1 MNEVGQQL
9 WSILQVD
16 DEGRGVGG
24 VVVVLHLQGPALSVP
39 PLPLTLGVSM
49 AARSNE
55 VTKNVWNAMLSLK

>member
-16 DEGRGVGG
+16 DEGWRGSS
-24 VVVVLHLQGPALSVP
+24 GPPSTGALSVP

-49 AARSNE
+49 ARSNE